1 MPTLASE
8 FVSSKPE
15 LAKAATGIHGLDE
28 ITFGGL
34 PAGRPTLICG
44 SAGCGKTLFG
54 MTFLI
59 NGITQYD
66 EPGVI
71 MTFEEKSDDL
81 AKNVQSLGY
90 DVNELIAQN
99 KLMIDYVRVERS
111 EIEEN
116 GEYDL
121 EGLFIR
127 LGYAIKKVGAK
138 RVLLDTIEALFSGL
152 SSPAI
157 LR

>member
-1 MPTLASE
+1 MQTLASKTTTN
-8 FVSSKPE
+8 KPE
-15 LAKAATGIHGLDE
+15 LAKAPTGIHGLDE

-59 NGITQYD
+59 NGIISYD

-71 MTFEEKSDDL
+71 MTFEEKSEDL

-90 DVNELIAQN
+90 DINELIAQN
-99 KLMIDYVRVERS
+99 KLMIPVLACDFTV
-111 EIEEN
+111 
-116 GEYDL
+116 
-121 EGLFIR
+121 IR
-127 LGYAIKKVGAK
+127 TAARTNPTLYTLKKGTIQKKYSYHNFDQAANEIKK
-138 RVLLDTIEALFSGL
+138 L
-152 SSPAI
+152 
-157 LR
+157 